1 MNPNT
6 VVRAYRELE
15 HEGVIALKHGSG
27 AFIKGS
33 IEGRANLIRKAHS
46 VGDHSSPTRLLL
58 MGLTEEEI
66 RRAFENELGQAGAKQ
81 GSITGRERKL

>member
-1 MNPNT
+1 
-6 VVRAYRELE
+6 
-15 HEGVIALKHGSG
+15 
-27 AFIKGS
+27 
-33 IEGRANLIRKAHS
+33 
-46 VGDHSSPTRLLL
+46 